1 MANIKEIA
9 KLSGVSIATV
19 SRVLNQHP
27 YVSETKRAQVLQAIE
42 HLNYSQNMNAVQLV
56 KGKTMMIAV
65 VLPFVNHPYFGTMLD
80 GIANASLT
88 CNYKLI
94 LCQTDY
100 QVEEEQKVLDM
111 LRMKQVDGIVFCSK
125 TMIWEAIEPYTVY
138 GPIIAC
144 EDVGD
149 RAISSVFIDHYGSFR
164 LGMDYLIQ
172 KGHRKIGYF
181 IGRGDSYNNVNR
193 KRAFADTLA
202 TIGEEPCAD
211 WQFECVFGFEQGV
224 KVFHQWMKM
233 SHRPTALIGAGDY
246 PAAAIV
252 AEAKKYGIRV
262 PEDLA
267 VLGLDNQPIAEVLAI
282 TTIEQSM
289 YDVGTCAFHI
299 LHERMNDKNLSPV
312 KKQLSYRLIERNTV

>member
-9 KLSGVSIATV
+9 KLAGVSIATV

-27 YVSETKRAQVLQAIE
+27 YVREDKRAAVLEAVE
-42 HLNYSQNMNAVQLV
+42 KLNYSQNMNAVHLV
-56 KGKTMMIAV
+56 KGKTSMIAV
-65 VLPFVNHPYFGTMLD
+65 VLPYVNHPYFGGIID
-80 GIANASLT
+80 GIANASLA

-100 QVEEEQKVLDM
+100 RAEEEQKVLDM

-125 TMIWEAIEPYTVY
+125 TMACDEIEPYTVY

-144 EDVGD
+144 ENAGD
-149 RAISSVFIDHYGSFR
+149 RAISSVFIDHYGSFK
-164 LGMDYLIQ
+164 LGMDYLIA

-181 IGRGDSYNNVNR
+181 IFRGDSYSNMNR
-193 KRAFADTLA
+193 KRAYKDALQA
-202 TIGEEPCAD
+202 IGEEPYAE
-211 WQFECVFGFEQGV
+211 WQFERIFDFERGV
-224 KVFHQWMKM
+224 EVVHRLLAMKN
-233 SHRPTALIGAGDY
+233 RPTALLGGGDH

-252 AEAKKYGIRV
+252 AEARKHGIRV

-267 VLGLDNQPIAEVLAI
+267 VIGSDNQPIAEVLGI

-289 YDVGTCAFHI
+289 YDVGTNAFKI
-299 LHERMNDKNLSPV
+299 LFERMNDKSLPSMR
-312 KKQLSYRLIERNTV
+312 KELTYRLIERSTV